1 MDDPVRQT
9 VPLGPQWPCIDPFLF
24 CAHHDDAYPSANAAM
39 GPDAS
44 LEGREI
50 GQDFAGIDGW
60 RMYHGDTVPGFPA
73 HPHRGFETVTYVRKG
88 LIDHADSLGAA
99 ARFGRG
105 DVQWLTA
112 GKGIQHAEMFPLMD
126 RKGPNP
132 LELFQIWLNLPAES
146 KLADPSFTMF
156 ADAQVPKLVV
166 RDGDGPATTVTV
178 IAGALPGAVP
188 PAPPPDSWA
197 ARADSEVAI
206 WHLVFEPGARWT
218 MPRAA
223 VDVVRTLYVFDG
235 ESLTIAGHDGE
246 LGRDTGVLVRSDV
259 PVELSSER
267 GVEVLVLAGRPIG
280 EPVAQ
285 YGPFVMNTEA
295 EIRQAFADYEKTG
308 FGGWPWDEAG
318 PVHPADQ
325 GRFARHIDGTVEDL
339 EPEPELQDATPA
351 RR

>member
-1 MDDPVRQT
+1 
-9 VPLGPQWPCIDPFLF
+9 
-24 CAHHDDAYPSANAAM
+24 
-39 GPDAS
+39 
-44 LEGREI
+44 
-50 GQDFAGIDGW
+50 
-60 RMYHGDTVPGFPA
+60 
-73 HPHRGFETVTYVRKG
+73 
-88 LIDHADSLGAA
+88 
-99 ARFGRG
+99 
-105 DVQWLTA
+105 
-112 GKGIQHAEMFPLMD
+112 
-126 RKGPNP
+126 
-132 LELFQIWLNLPAES
+132 
-146 KLADPSFTMF
+146 
-156 ADAQVPKLVV
+156 
-166 RDGDGPATTVTV
+166 
-178 IAGALPGAVP
+178 
-188 PAPPPDSWA
+188 
-197 ARADSEVAI
+197 VAI